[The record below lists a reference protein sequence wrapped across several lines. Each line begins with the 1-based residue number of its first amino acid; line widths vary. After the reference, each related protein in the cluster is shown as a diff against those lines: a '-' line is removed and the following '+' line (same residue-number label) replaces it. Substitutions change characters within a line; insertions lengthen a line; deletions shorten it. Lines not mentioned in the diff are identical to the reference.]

1 MSRLFKGWGALAATT
16 FVAALLAQG
25 AGAVVTLKAD
35 YQFRDSHSSFVPGAP
50 DLVDLGSGNG
60 FATEQV
66 GGCSTRV
73 LTFPQGNG
81 LQADTSSFIPNALET
96 IVFDFRLADVSSY
109 RRLIGGV
116 SGPST
121 DTGLYVHD
129 GKLDWF
135 ETGAPDNEGP
145 SAVIAAN
152 QYAEVALMQFIPM
165 SGMYQLVGFV
175 NGVQQF
181 SYHSQ
186 FKVLAQASLFKD
198 NDPPHGGEESAG
210 AVSRVRF
217 YDNGL
222 TPAEV
227 SAIYA
232 DSVLSNPAACP
243 AASATVTG
251 KPRAT
256 KNSYGV
262 YVDAGVLASCPDT
275 GVECSGTVSVTGPGA
290 KKSKKARLGSTTF
303 TLGSGKSLAA
313 TVKLGK
319 RGRKLL
325 ASRGKLK
332 VTASVAVTG
341 PNGKPVSAQ
350 TAGKIKAPRG

>member
-1 MSRLFKGWGALAATT
+1 MSRLFKGCGALAATT
-16 FVAALLAQG
+16 FVAALFAQG
-25 AGAVVTLKAD
+25 AWAVVTLKAD
-35 YQFRDSHSSFVPGAP
+35 YQFHDSHSSFVPGAP

-81 LQADTSSFIPNALET
+81 LQADTSSFVSNALET
-96 IVFDFRLADVSSY
+96 IVLDFRLADVSSY
-109 RRLIGGV
+109 RRLIAGV
-116 SGPST
+116 TGPST
-121 DTGLYVHD
+121 DTGLYVH
-129 GKLDWF
+129 GGRLDWF
-135 ETGAPDNEGP
+135 ETGAPDNEGAP
-145 SAVIAAN
+145 LLADNA
-152 QYAEVALMQFIPM
+152 YAEVALTQFIPM

-186 FKVLAQASLFKD
+186 FKVIAQPSLFKD
-198 NDPPHGGEESAG
+198 NAPPHEGEESTG
-210 AVSRVRF
+210 AVFRVRF
-217 YDNGL
+217 YADGL

-227 SAIYA
+227 GAIYA

-243 AASATVTG
+243 AASAKVTG

-275 GVECSGTVSVTGPGA
+275 GVECSGTVSVKGSGA
-290 KKSKKARLGSTTF
+290 KKSKKATLGSTTF

-332 VTASVAVTG
+332 VMASVAVTG